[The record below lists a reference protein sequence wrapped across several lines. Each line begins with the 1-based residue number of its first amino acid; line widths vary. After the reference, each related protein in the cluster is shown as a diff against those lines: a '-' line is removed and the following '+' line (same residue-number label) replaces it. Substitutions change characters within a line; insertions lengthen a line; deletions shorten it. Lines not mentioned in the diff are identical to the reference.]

1 MRIFSTALLTAIALG
16 LTVNDGWCPEPADT
30 KSYINTNA
38 TSYSAVAVGPGRN
51 KRMDLGKP
59 YQAGIGLQNK
69 SYTSNRAMT
78 GRTPASSTGNVH
90 GMKPPSAPQVSMRLG
105 RPAPQP
111 R

>member
-16 LTVNDGWCPEPADT
+16 LTVSDGWCPQPANLGAPAG
-30 KSYINTNA
+30 SYTGA
-38 TSYSAVAVGPGRN
+38 TGDARLTQRFKRIDPGRPN
-51 KRMDLGKP
+51 
-59 YQAGIGLQNK
+59 QAGIGLQNK